1 MGAANTEMAGAYPL
15 YDADLFAPEALRH
28 PFEHYRRV
36 RDLGPVVRLRGVDAL
51 AIGRFGDVQ
60 AALRTPDVLISGAGV
75 GFNEVFNS
83 PGPEPNVLGSDG
95 ARHRKLRTQLTRP
108 LMPGALRQHRD
119 MLKSMISEQVRRVAD
134 GRTFDAVA
142 SVAKHLP
149 LAAISFLVGIP
160 EEGRQN
166 MLRWATA
173 IFNMVGPDSPAFAED
188 LATFREFRGYLLSID
203 PAQLSEN
210 GWAKTLFDAAENG
223 RLTIG
228 EARAALSGLLG
239 PSLDTTINAKSNLLL
254 NLAANPDQWAKLRRD
269 PSLVPGAV
277 YEGVRHSAVVRW
289 FSRMAVADY
298 RAGDV
303 AIPQGTRV
311 MVMYGSANRDERHY
325 PEPDRFLVDRNP
337 TDQLGWGTG
346 PHMCGGMHLARLE
359 MEVLL
364 EALIE
369 TVEVLEVD
377 EPVLGAN
384 RGLYGLESLP
394 MRMKPLARP
403 APLAA

>member
-1 MGAANTEMAGAYPL
+1 MLATAEIAGNYPS
-15 YDADLFAPEALRH
+15 YDEDLFAPEALRH
-28 PFEHYRRV
+28 PFEHYRRM
-36 RDLGPVVRLRGVDAL
+36 RDLGPVVRLQGVDAL
-51 AIGRFGDVQ
+51 ALPRFNDVQ
-60 AALRTPDVLISGAGV
+60 AALRTPEALISGAGV
-75 GFNEVFNS
+75 GFNVTFNS

-95 ARHRKLRTQLTRP
+95 ARHRKLRTHLTRP

-119 MLKSMISEQVRRVAD
+119 MLKSMISEQVRQVAD
-134 GRTFDAVA
+134 GCTFDAVA
-142 SVAKHLP
+142 EVAKHLP
-149 LAAISFLVGIP
+149 MAAISFLVGIP
-160 EEGRQN
+160 EDGRQN

-188 LATFREFRGYLLSID
+188 LATFREFRAYLLSID
-203 PAQLSEN
+203 PAQLHEN
-210 GWAKTLFDAAENG
+210 GWAKMLFDTVEAG
-223 RLTIG
+223 KLTIG

-239 PSLDTTINAKSNLLL
+239 PSLDTTINAKSNLLF
-254 NLAANPDQWAKLRRD
+254 NLATNPEQWAKLRGD
-269 PSLVPGAV
+269 PSLIPGAV
-277 YEGVRHSAVVRW
+277 FEGVRHSAVVRW

-303 AIPQGTRV
+303 FIPEGTRV

-325 PEPDRFLVDRNP
+325 QDPDRFLVDRNP
-337 TDQLGWGTG
+337 QDQLGWGTG

-369 TVEVLEVD
+369 NVETLD
-377 EPVLGAN
+377 ADQPVLGTN

-394 MRMKPLARP
+394 MRMQLLARP
-403 APLAA
+403 TPLAA

>member
-1 MGAANTEMAGAYPL
+1 MQAATADNTGDYPS
-15 YDADLFAPEALRH
+15 YGEDLFSPQALRR

-36 RDLGPVVRLRGVDAL
+36 RDLGPVVRLQDADAL
-51 AIGRFGDVQ
+51 ALGRFDDVQ
-60 AALRTPDVLISGAGV
+60 AALRAPETLISGAGV
-75 GFNEVFNS
+75 GFNTVFNS

-95 ARHRKLRTQLTRP
+95 ARHRKLRMHLTRP

-119 MLKSMISEQVRRVAD
+119 MLKTMITDQVRQVAD
-134 GRTFDAVA
+134 GSTFDGVA

-149 LAAISFLVGIP
+149 MAAISFLVGIP

-188 LATFREFRGYLLSID
+188 LATFREFRAYLLSID
-203 PAQLSEN
+203 PAHLHQD
-210 GWAKTLFDAAENG
+210 GWARMLFDAADAG
-223 RLTIG
+223 KLTMG

-239 PSLDTTINAKSNLLL
+239 PSLDTTINAKSNLLY
-254 NLAANPDQWAKLRRD
+254 NLATNPDQWAKLRQD
-269 PSLVPGAV
+269 PSLVSSAV
-277 YEGVRHSAVVRW
+277 FEGVRHSAVVRW

-303 AIPQGTRV
+303 FIPQGTRV
-311 MVMYGSANRDERHY
+311 MLMYGSANRDERHY
-325 PEPDRFLVDRNP
+325 EEPDRFIADRNP
-337 TDQLGWGTG
+337 VDQLGWGTG

-369 TVEVLEVD
+369 NVETLEVD

-384 RGLYGLESLP
+384 RGLYGFESLP
-394 MRMKPLARP
+394 MRMRMLKQP
-403 APLAA
+403 APPAA